1 MPKYRPKG
9 AARTAFLGCI
19 EEISAAV
26 DKGLTLK
33 AVHAGYAGLMSYA
46 QFTRL
51 VRAYIREARPYQRHL
66 LLPAPPPAVKRSP
79 AARRAEPAAPTE
91 ASSNRKFVFDPTAV
105 DRKDLI

>member
-19 EEISAAV
+19 EEIAAAV

-51 VRAYIREARPYQRHL
+51 VKSYIRGDRPYQR
-66 LLPAPPPAVKRSP
+66 LLPLPAAAPAVKRP
-79 AARRAEPAAPTE
+79 AAARRAEPAE
-91 ASSNRKFVFDPTAV
+91 QSSHRKFVFDPTAV